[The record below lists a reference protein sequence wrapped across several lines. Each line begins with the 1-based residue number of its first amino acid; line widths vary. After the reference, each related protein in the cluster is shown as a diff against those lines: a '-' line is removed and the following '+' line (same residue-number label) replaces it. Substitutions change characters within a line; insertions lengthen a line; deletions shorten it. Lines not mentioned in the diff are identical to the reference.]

1 MPNIIKYPLDPTG
14 ISITNL
20 VQGEVHT
27 LVNRPIRCVAT
38 MYGGYYANS
47 MVITDLNTNVI
58 LNANQWYPGEL
69 YDVPTALYGL
79 PVYALVV
86 ISDTSVSN
94 NISLQYQVV
103 GGEFSTSETALI
115 NLINTLN
122 VDNRPVDWPNIIL
135 KPSEYPPSEHLHN
148 AGDIYGFEYVV
159 HAIERVKSAIE
170 YGSAVYQDKLYEY
183 VDTAV
188 LKPKNIIETNLTIA
202 TDCMIY
208 PNTSAISTGAITIDN
223 DVLVNIEDGSTWS
236 VDVLKDNDVD
246 NLENIIETNS
256 TISIDHLISAGN
268 NAVTIGTVTI
278 DDGVTINVPNGS
290 LWSIDDIKSDE
301 ISKENIIENNS
312 IIYTDCSVMAGNT
325 ALSTGPVMID
335 NDVIINIQN
344 GSTWSIDITSPI
356 EISKENIIESN
367 SVISTDY
374 IITTGS
380 DALSI
385 GPILMENDVTVVIP
399 NGSTWA
405 VDLMSSGSD
414 INTELTNSTD
424 TSFTIDFNNQV
435 GTNYTITLSDVAF
448 SNNPGKVL
456 TFNNAATQTVTIP
469 PNSSV
474 ACPIGATIQAVQL
487 GMGKVTFIGGSGV
500 TINSAG
506 GLKSIATQYGAVTLM
521 QTAIDVWVLI
531 GTLIA

>member
-188 LKPKNIIETNLTIA
+188 LKPK
-202 TDCMIY
+202 
-208 PNTSAISTGAITIDN
+208 
-223 DVLVNIEDGSTWS
+223 
-236 VDVLKDNDVD
+236 K
-246 NLENIIETNS
+246 
-256 TISIDHLISAGN
+256 
-268 NAVTIGTVTI
+268 
-278 DDGVTINVPNGS
+278 
-290 LWSIDDIKSDE
+290 
-301 ISKENIIENNS
+301 
-312 IIYTDCSVMAGNT
+312 
-325 ALSTGPVMID
+325 
-335 NDVIINIQN
+335 
-344 GSTWSIDITSPI
+344 
-356 EISKENIIESN
+356 
-367 SVISTDY
+367 
-374 IITTGS
+374 
-380 DALSI
+380 
-385 GPILMENDVTVVIP
+385 
-399 NGSTWA
+399 
-405 VDLMSSGSD
+405 
-414 INTELTNSTD
+414 
-424 TSFTIDFNNQV
+424 
-435 GTNYTITLSDVAF
+435 
-448 SNNPGKVL
+448 
-456 TFNNAATQTVTIP
+456 
-469 PNSSV
+469 
-474 ACPIGATIQAVQL
+474 
-487 GMGKVTFIGGSGV
+487 
-500 TINSAG
+500 
-506 GLKSIATQYGAVTLM
+506 
-521 QTAIDVWVLI
+521 
-531 GTLIA
+531 

>member
-1 MPNIIKYPLDPTG
+1 
-14 ISITNL
+14 
-20 VQGEVHT
+20 
-27 LVNRPIRCVAT
+27 
-38 MYGGYYANS
+38 
-47 MVITDLNTNVI
+47 
-58 LNANQWYPGEL
+58 
-69 YDVPTALYGL
+69 
-79 PVYALVV
+79 
-86 ISDTSVSN
+86 
-94 NISLQYQVV
+94 
-103 GGEFSTSETALI
+103 
-115 NLINTLN
+115 
-122 VDNRPVDWPNIIL
+122 
-135 KPSEYPPSEHLHN
+135 
-148 AGDIYGFEYVV
+148 
-159 HAIERVKSAIE
+159 
-170 YGSAVYQDKLYEY
+170 
-183 VDTAV
+183 
-188 LKPKNIIETNLTIA
+188 
-202 TDCMIY
+202 MIY
-208 PNTSAISTGAITIDN
+208 PNTSAICTGAITIDN

-456 TFNNAATQTVTIP
+456 TFNNTATQTVTIP

-474 ACPIGATIQAVQL
+474 ACPIGASLKVMQL
-487 GMGKVTFIGGSGV
+487 GTGSVIIAPDSGV
-500 TINSAG
+500 TINSVG
-506 GLKSIATQYGAVTLM
+506 GLTSIAAQYGAITLI

-531 GTLIA
+531 NTL